1 MIEKLKVHA
10 RKNITY
16 KDFLKS
22 IEHLPVKKV
31 LTEIQASGYPD
42 LEEFYNANC
51 NKNVYLTPKEV
62 ADILKVSTHKLR
74 ADRMQGRGIPY
85 YHLGE
90 SKHSEVRYKYRDVID
105 YIEQYRG
112 QV

>member
-1 MIEKLKVHA
+1 MIEKLTEMA
-10 RKNITY
+10 RKSITY
-16 KDFLKS
+16 KDFEKA
-22 IEHLPVKKV
+22 IYHLPMKKV
-31 LTEIQASGYPD
+31 LQKVQELGYPD
-42 LEEFYNANC
+42 LEEFYNENC
-51 NKNVYLTPKEV
+51 NKNVYLTPREV